1 MGLWSH
7 HQINK
12 LSYLQP
18 SHYRNI
24 RLDYL
29 ELLLNPDSLDRLVLL
44 NQDLDYLEDLYHP
57 AHLCLSGLFVHQD
70 LVDLDFLDFPVDL
83 GFLDFPVDLDYLEIL
98 EGLFYLDYLE
108 ILEDLEH
115 LRPDGLDYLVDLDY
129 LDFLVVLLFLDFQ
142 FDLDYLVHLSYR
154 QVALYFLHIY
164 KLLYQR
170 LKEN

>member
-1 MGLWSH
+1 MGLWFH

-18 SHYRNI
+18 SHYHSI

-44 NQDLDYLEDLYHP
+44 HQDLDCPEDPHHPAHLYLSDLFVLQDLLDLDYLE
-57 AHLCLSGLFVHQD
+57 
-70 LVDLDFLDFPVDL
+70 FLVDL
-83 GFLDFPVDLDYLEIL
+83 GFLDFPVDLDCLEIL
-98 EGLFYLDYLE
+98 ESLFYLDYLE